1 MLITESQLRRHIR
14 QRLLREGFFN
24 KIKNIWNNREQI
36 SDQIS
41 QNTTNLLNKRGY
53 DSFSAAFSDGP
64 YGSANANPELKKFT
78 HTNLTLEGFITKLFT
93 THIMT
98 VEQLL
103 IARDQVMIDGNEDNL
118 ISKFELLL
126 QSPLITYLGLTPS
139 ALRNPVVQPRF
150 DQLLQLVVRQA
161 ASSIKYFEAG
171 GLPNVIQMLKPNL
184 ADQFTTLIPQI
195 LRPAY

>member
-36 SDQIS
+36 SDRIS
-41 QNTTNLLNKRGY
+41 QNTTNVLNKHGY
-53 DSFSAAFSDGP
+53 DSFSSALSDGP
-64 YGSANANPELKKFT
+64 YGSANVNPELKKFT

-93 THIMT
+93 THLNT
-98 VEQLL
+98 VDQLL
-103 IARDQVMIDGNEDNL
+103 IARDQVMIDGDQANL
-118 ISKFELLL
+118 VSKFELLL
-126 QSPLITYLGLTPS
+126 QTPLITYLGLPPS
-139 ALRNPVVQPRF
+139 TLLNPVVQPRF
-150 DQLLQLVVRQA
+150 DQLLLLVVRQT

-171 GLPNVIQMLKPNL
+171 GLPNVIQMLKPDL